1 MSEKPPPDF
10 AMLRAVELIAQFVEK
25 QLEKPPVPP
34 APIDKPVI
42 LFNENLS
49 FKLEETTRSE
59 VDRSFGSG
67 FPYPA
72 KGFHS
77 YGLRHEGKPAL
88 ISAFFDRDEVLIGV
102 EHYYVTSKS
111 TPSLAPRA
119 IGAFRLIPG
128 EIALGMPMSKL
139 SDEFVPAISGPS
151 PAIYAQRYE
160 VRFPGGVAYVMGNKM
175 RVERLVLYADRSK
188 PAVYYSEE

>member
-1 MSEKPPPDF
+1 
-10 AMLRAVELIAQFVEK
+10 MLRAVELMAKFIEEQIG
-25 QLEKPPVPP
+25 KPPVPP

-49 FKLEETTRSE
+49 FELEKTTRSE

-77 YGLRHEGKPAL
+77 YGLRHDGKPAL

-111 TPSLAPRA
+111 APSLAPRPL
-119 IGAFRLIPG
+119 GTFRLIPG
-128 EIALGMPMSKL
+128 EISLGMPTTKL

>member
-1 MSEKPPPDF
+1 
-10 AMLRAVELIAQFVEK
+10 MLRAVELMAQFVE
-25 QLEKPPVPP
+25 QQIGKPPVPP

-49 FKLEETTRSE
+49 FALENTTRSE
-59 VDRSFGSG
+59 VERSFGSG
-67 FPYPA
+67 YPYPA

-77 YGLRHEGKPAL
+77 YGLRHDGKPAL

-102 EHYYVTSKS
+102 EHYYVTSKNA
-111 TPSLAPRA
+111 PSLAPRA
-119 IGAFRLIPG
+119 IGTFRLIPG
-128 EIALGMPMSKL
+128 EIALGMPTTKL

-188 PAVYYSEE
+188 PAVYHSEE

>member
-10 AMLRAVELIAQFVEK
+10 AMLRAVELMAQFIEE
-25 QLEKPPVPP
+25 QIGKPPIPP

-49 FKLEETTRSE
+49 FALETTTLSE
-59 VDRSFGSG
+59 VERSFGSG

-77 YGLRHEGKPAL
+77 FGLRHDGKPAL
-88 ISAFFDRDEVLIGV
+88 ISAFFDRDGLLIGV
-102 EHYYVTSKS
+102 EHYYVTSK
-111 TPSLAPRA
+111 TAPSLAPRA
-119 IGAFRLIPG
+119 IGTFRLIPG
-128 EIALGMPMSKL
+128 EIALGMPTTKL

-188 PAVYYSEE
+188 PAVYHSEE

>member
-10 AMLRAVELIAQFVEK
+10 AMLRAVELIAQFIE
-25 QLEKPPVPP
+25 QQIGKPPVPP

-49 FKLEETTRSE
+49 FALEKTTLSE
-59 VDRSFGSG
+59 VERSFGSG
-67 FPYPA
+67 FPFPA

-77 YGLRHEGKPAL
+77 YGVRHDGKPAL
-88 ISAFFDRDEVLIGV
+88 ISAFFDRDQLLIGV

-111 TPSLAPRA
+111 SPSLAPRP
-119 IGAFRLIPG
+119 IGTFRLIPG
-128 EIALGMPMSKL
+128 EIALGMPVTKL
-139 SDEFVPAISGPS
+139 SDEFTPAISGPS

-188 PAVYYSEE
+188 PAVYHSEE